1 MSALHYEALS
11 PTPHATKKE
20 KRKRNSKKLGA
31 LPETTQLLSDFS
43 ITLKWRYLPVM
54 LSSVCD

>member
-1 MSALHYEALS
+1 LHYEALS